1 MQRTTMFLLGA
12 LLATGV
18 VVAVWL
24 AWFSPRGYT
33 VPVGPGGLMS
43 VGEKD
48 ETTVQY
54 VCRGGGML
62 VVVWSDQSGKAAHS
76 ETGSSTTFAGSSGR
90 TEWHSSVK
98 ARDGSA
104 VQLNCATTD
113 GKTWTVAVNGKEYRL
128 EDGAVFLIRTRG
140 GPAKV
145 SQVKQDLSGLQPTK
159 ETWERLAKENPEV
172 KDFTDQARAKE

>member
-12 LLATGV
+12 LLAISV
-18 VVAVWL
+18 VVVVWL
-24 AWFSPRGYT
+24 VWFSPRGYT
-33 VPVGPGGLMS
+33 IPDCPGGIMS
-43 VGEKD
+43 VGEND

-54 VCRGGGML
+54 VGRGGGLL
-62 VVVWSDQSGKAAHS
+62 VVVWSDQSGKAAQS
-76 ETGSSTTFAGSSGR
+76 EAGSSTAFASSSGR

-104 VQLNCATTD
+104 VQLKCATTD
-113 GKTWTVAVNGKEYRL
+113 GKTWTVTVNDKEYRL
-128 EDGAVFLIRTRG
+128 EDGALFLVRTRG

-172 KDFTDQARAKE
+172 KDFTVQAKD